1 MGRVEV
7 PDTGATR
14 DSKPLRRAQRV
25 SPEAWIGQLRG
36 IGRAQLASAVMVEP
50 TGAAAADA
58 LLIGGGDVVTMNSR
72 REVLVGGAVAIAGD
86 RIAAVGS
93 TSALRAAHPG
103 ATELDASGCIVT
115 PGLINAH
122 QHHTGDPLVRS
133 CIPDLLRA
141 SESIFSWSVPLH
153 ARHTGDDD
161 ELSATLTATQS
172 ALCGVTTL
180 VEAGTVAHPHRVAA
194 GMEAVG
200 VRGTVGTWGWDIADA
215 PFAAPTEEVLDR
227 QREVLA
233 SHPAGGLVEGWVTL
247 VGHDLASDD
256 LLVGAADLARSA
268 GCGMTMHIS
277 PSSSDPESYL
287 RNHGARPLAH
297 FERLGILG
305 RHLLL
310 AHGVWLD
317 DDEVEL
323 VLASETAI
331 AYCPWAYL
339 RLGQGVTAA
348 GRHLELVRRGGR
360 LALGCD
366 AGNAGDLPDVL
377 RAATLAAGLAR
388 DMPVDPEGFGAHEA
402 FELATIRGAE
412 AIGRSSEIGS
422 LEVGKLA
429 DVVVFDC
436 EASALTPHG
445 DVALQLVWGSDGRDV
460 RDVFIGGC
468 PVVREGRCITVD
480 VADLRAAAAEAQRR
494 LLSRCG
500 IELPHTWPQV
510 LAG

>member
-1 MGRVEV
+1 
-7 PDTGATR
+7 
-14 DSKPLRRAQRV
+14 
-25 SPEAWIGQLRG
+25 
-36 IGRAQLASAVMVEP
+36 MVEAP
-50 TGAAAADA
+50 GAPAEPDV
-58 LLIGGGDVVTMNSR
+58 LLISGGDVVTMNTR
-72 REVLVGGAVAIAGD
+72 REVLTGGTVAIAGD

-93 TSALRAAHPG
+93 TSALRAAHRG

-133 CIPDLLRA
+133 CIPDLLA
-141 SESIFSWSVPLH
+141 PSESIFAWSVPLH
-153 ARHTGDDD
+153 AEHTPDDD
-161 ELSATLTATQS
+161 ELSATLTAAQS

-180 VEAGTVAHPHRVAA
+180 VEAGTVAHPDRVAA
-194 GMEAVG
+194 AMVAVG
-200 VRGTVGTWGWDIADA
+200 VRGTVGTWGWDVADA
-215 PFAAPTEEVLDR
+215 PFAAPAHEVLDR

-233 SHPAGGLVEGWVTL
+233 AHPAGGLVEGWVTL

-256 LLVGAADLARSA
+256 LLVGAAELARSA

-277 PSSSDPESYL
+277 PTSSDPESYL
-287 RNHGARPLAH
+287 RQRGARPLVH
-297 FERLGILG
+297 FDRLGVLG
-305 RHLLL
+305 PHLLL

-348 GRHLELVRRGGR
+348 GRHLELARRGGR

-388 DMPVDPEGFGAHEA
+388 DMPIDPEGFGAHDA

-412 AIGRSSEIGS
+412 AIGKGAEIGS

-429 DVVVFDC
+429 DVVIFDC

-445 DVALQLVWGSDGRDV
+445 DVALQLVWGSDGRNV
-460 RDVFIGGC
+460 RDVFIGGR
-468 PVVREGRCITVD
+468 PVVRQGRCVTVD
-480 VADLRAAAAEAQRR
+480 VADLRTTAAEAQRN
-494 LLSRCG
+494 LLHRAG
-500 IELPHTWPQV
+500 IEVPHTWPQV
-510 LAG
+510 PAG